1 VVATRTP
8 CHARGASKSAE
19 SYRRRLAAIENAQRE
34 GRVTATFT
42 PAQILALIGSLVV
55 GWTGTIMAFQAQSE
69 AKLEREREAQ
79 RKAITMCLRRML
91 TDSAS

>member
-1 VVATRTP
+1 
-8 CHARGASKSAE
+8 
-19 SYRRRLAAIENAQRE
+19 
-34 GRVTATFT
+34 
-42 PAQILALIGSLVV
+42 
-55 GWTGTIMAFQAQSE
+55 MAFQAQSE